1 MKYILLAVLLIC
13 STVTSAQDF
22 PSTLKG
28 LYGVFP
34 SGNVIAFERS
44 YKPSRYV
51 YLNNQKT
58 EPNRVFNTR
67 LFHRKHDIFTV
78 SLAVQISGEI
88 AKEQYQVLY
97 KKRHGYRDCGR
108 IFEYP
113 EMYHYQET
121 RTDYW
126 VFTHE
131 KKLCHMGTIQLDQD
145 RGTCRIKRCDEW
157 TYPDWVKPDNP
168 QSKLYIFQSRD
179 KAIAFAKEL

>member
-1 MKYILLAVLLIC
+1 MKLLPFAVLIFL
-13 STVTSAQDF
+13 STFTFAQDF
-22 PSTLKG
+22 PSTLNG

-51 YLNNQKT
+51 YLNNQT
-58 EPNRVFNTR
+58 TDPNRVFNTR

-78 SLAVQISGEI
+78 ELAVQMSGEI

-97 KKRHGYRDCGR
+97 KKRHGYRKCGR

-121 RTDYW
+121 YADYW

-131 KKLCHMGTIQLDQD
+131 KKFCRISNVQLNHD
-145 RGTCRIKRCDEW
+145 RGSCRVNRCDEW